1 MVLHYRLDK
10 TFGPFGSSTGL
21 FLFIGGIIATWFSA
35 FGLIL
40 AFIGAFASFTTTGT
54 TIDTEKRKIRYSDNL
69 FGIIPVG
76 KWVDIKPDMSLG
88 LKKFHRGFVGYI
100 RGTQPA
106 EIHENDIRI
115 VIYDA
120 GHRQIMQVKKVD
132 SVEKSGNDLLEL
144 TNLLGLSRT

>member
-1 MVLHYRLDK
+1 MVIHYKLDK
-10 TFGPFGSSTGL
+10 TFGPFGSSTGF

-54 TIDTEKRKIRYSDNL
+54 TIDTEKKKIRYSDNL

-76 KWVDIKPDMSLG
+76 KWVDIKQDMSLG

-100 RGTQPA
+100 RGTQPLG
-106 EIHENDIRI
+106 IHENDTRI
-115 VIYDA
+115 VLYDSDNK
-120 GHRQIMQVKKVD
+120 QIMQVKKVK
-132 SVEKSGNDLLEL
+132 SYEKSGDEL
-144 TNLLGLSRT
+144 TELTRLLGLTRI